1 VSRRQ
6 RSSTTTHVRR
16 TASVIGGAFGV
27 VLALGA
33 TAPVWA
39 RGIDDGEVRASPLAL
54 GQAALIYVGIP
65 LAIIAVIWLLA
76 SIPYMVHAPRYRP
89 GLSWWAK
96 PVWFEG
102 PVDGGAGDGAAEVDP
117 LAPAT
122 RDGGGTSARW

>member
-1 VSRRQ
+1 MSRRQ
-6 RSSTTTHVRR
+6 SSRTTTHVRR
-16 TASVIGGAFGV
+16 AASVFGGAFGV
-27 VLALGA
+27 VLALGV

-39 RGIDDGEVRASPLAL
+39 HGLDDGEVHASPLAL
-54 GQAALIYVGIP
+54 GRAALIYVGIP
-65 LAIIAVIWLLA
+65 LAIIALIWLLA
-76 SIPYMVHAPRYRP
+76 SIPYMVHTPRYRP

-102 PVDGGAGDGAAEVDP
+102 PTGGGGDGAEVDP